1 MNISFPNNYLTSERQ
16 NQIQNLKKVTETDS
30 GRKQVPSNNISTEA
44 GVDKE
49 ESDRLLRKVQFAQT
63 KAEVLGHYLGAMQN
77 AVRDS
82 GSNGVV
88 MLRRTGHLMATQKAF
103 QETDQY
109 KKKKEQDTFILDQM
123 EVLEK
128 RQEEMEELKE
138 AQKENQEEAAYSSRE
153 DSRQSA
159 VKDGSDSSAR
169 ESQQKRS
176 VSNAQNVDLQKKAA
190 NSFKTKDAPARNP
203 SVQGVFSGMI

>member
-1 MNISFPNNYLTSERQ
+1 MNISFPNNYLSSERQ

-30 GRKQVPSNNISTEA
+30 GRKQVPSNNISTET

-82 GSNGVV
+82 GSNGFAT
-88 MLRRTGHLMATQKAF
+88 LRRTGHLMATQKAF

-109 KKKKEQDTFILDQM
+109 KKKKDQDTFILDQM
-123 EVLEK
+123 EALKK
-128 RQEEMEELKE
+128 RQEEMEELRE
-138 AQKENQEEAAYSSRE
+138 AQTKNQEETVSRSEEDSKQSASRE
-153 DSRQSA
+153 VS
-159 VKDGSDSSAR
+159 GSSAR

-176 VSNAQNVDLQKKAA
+176 VSNTQNVDLQKKAA
-190 NSFKTKDAPARNP
+190 NSYKTKDAPARNP